1 MMTKTDV
8 ARGVAQLTGEGFHG
22 VVNVVEGVHQSVLKT
37 VGIFLPGTRII
48 QEMTGIVYHGV
59 RGFGRLAA
67 GALSDTMEITGR
79 VRGASGNDAPLDRS
93 LLTWVSAVNGAIGD
107 HLEQTNNPLA
117 MPLGFHHQGREI
129 RLTGEALLEALP
141 NARSHLI
148 ILVHGLGMNDLQ
160 WSKEEGVPGYGELLE
175 QDLYATVLSLRY
187 NTGRHIS
194 VNGRE
199 FAEHLEMLLALYPT
213 EVKRLTLIGHSMGG
227 LVIRSACAIAREKGM
242 DWLRQVHDVV
252 CLGTP
257 HYGAP
262 LERLGNWVNFLLQNA
277 PYTESISLIGK
288 VRSAGVKDLRY
299 GWLRDEDWHGLDPD
313 HPLEGDHRPVPL
325 EPHIRY
331 FLVAAYLSEKS
342 GSHARVVGDG
352 LVQLHSALGWHVD
365 PAFALDV
372 PDSHCRVFPG
382 MGHFELLTRPEVYRE
397 VMPWL
402 KGKSARKRK
411 GR

>member
-93 LLTWVSAVNGAIGD
+93 LLTWVGAVNGAIGD

-117 MPLGFHHQGREI
+117 LPLGFHHQGREI

-227 LVIRSACAIAREKGM
+227 LVIRSGCAIAREKGM

-299 GWLRDEDWHGLDPD
+299 GWLRDEDWQGLDPD

-365 PAFALDV
+365 PAFALGV

-382 MGHFELLTRPEVYRE
+382 MGHFDLLTRPEVNRE